1 MVRMNLRDG
10 LAGEPL
16 VQVHFPQALR
26 EKVGGQSRL
35 QVGGRTVRDLIDA
48 LDARYPGFRF
58 HVCYETG
65 ELRPF
70 VNIFLNRENIRYLQV
85 LETPLSDGA
94 ILHIFPSVAGGNHPL
109 FNV

>member
-1 MVRMNLRDG
+1 MVRMNTRESLT
-10 LAGEPL
+10 GEPL
-16 VQVHFPQALR
+16 VQIHFPQVLR
-26 EKVGGQSRL
+26 EKVGGQSSL
-35 QVGGRTVRDLIDA
+35 NIAARTVRSLIDA
-48 LDARYPGFRF
+48 LDETYPGFRF

-85 LETPLSDGA
+85 LETPLFDGA

-109 FNV
+109 